1 METSTIITGVDQIGQ
16 FQEVL
21 RYENIGLLTTGTA
34 LNRWMV
40 PTLQSV
46 NDRLHLTAL
55 FGLEYGIQG
64 EKRRGE
70 RYESYTDVW
79 TGLPV
84 FSLYRYGAFHFSQE
98 MLARFDILL
107 VDLPLT
113 GTRYDTYI
121 PAIHRLLRELG
132 ENGKKVIILDRPNPL
147 GGVEVSGGIL
157 QKVLQE
163 DEDAFPLPIRHGLTL
178 GEIALLM
185 NSEDQLGCDVEVI
198 KVKNWERRQAHPE
211 MNRPWIYPQPHL
223 PTFNSCLLSVG
234 IELLG
239 ASNVSIGHGTPKP
252 YQNIGAPFLDAI
264 QLSASLNK
272 RNISGL
278 LFHPIYFTP
287 TVDLYQGELCQGVQ
301 VHVVDRNKVQPLYFA
316 LELIAEIKT
325 RAGDDFRFVSLPD
338 GKYPIDYLFGNN
350 RLRRQP
356 EEYQVILADCDKEAA
371 LFSEK
376 SQAYHLYG

>member
-1 METSTIITGVDQIGQ
+1 MEANAIITGIDQIGQ

-40 PTLQSV
+40 PALQSV

-107 VDLPLT
+107 IDLPLT
-113 GTRYDTYI
+113 GRRYDSYI
-121 PAIHRLLRELG
+121 PAMHRLLREMG

-147 GGVEVSGGIL
+147 GGEFVAGGLL
-157 QKVLQE
+157 QKSLLA
-163 DEDAFPLPIRHGLTL
+163 DEDQFPLPIRYGMTL
-178 GEIALLM
+178 GELSLMM
-185 NSEDQLGCDVEVI
+185 NSEDELGADLEVI
-198 KVKNWERRQAHPE
+198 KVKNWTRTMQHPE
-211 MNRPWIYPQPHL
+211 MNRPWIYPEPHL
-223 PTFNSCLLSVG
+223 PSFTACFLSVG
-234 IELLG
+234 LELLE
-239 ASNVSIGHGTPKP
+239 ASNLSIGHGTPKP
-252 YQNIGAPFLDAI
+252 YQNIGSPYLDAI

-278 LFHPIYFTP
+278 LFHPVYFTP
-287 TVDLYQGELCQGVQ
+287 TVSQYQGELCQGVQ
-301 VHVVDRNKVQPLYFA
+301 VHVIDRHKVRPLYFA
-316 LELIAEIKT
+316 LELIAEIKN
-325 RAGDDFRFVSLPD
+325 RAGEDFKFLELPD
-338 GKYPIDYLFGNN
+338 GSFPIDYLFGSN

-356 EEYQVILADCDKEAA
+356 EDYQMIMADCDKEAKA
-371 LFSEK
+371 FAERSR
-376 SQAYHLYG
+376 AYYLYE